1 MIRTMKENCKQKQK
15 LVHSESDKLC
25 SYKFFVNQGRRDWN
39 WFPCRRKGYLSCL
52 LWILG
57 TTTLLQCF
65 WILFQII
72 LYQKAVRLPLSLPV
86 GPRIPASELQSPI
99 WNVFAEAPSAVLENL
114 KGQCW
119 IRFRSRMSS
128 VSGINLSILWFLVFF
143 SGIICLQSIRKWVA
157 ITQGWFSWER
167 ILCI

>member
-65 WILFQII
+65 WILFQMI

-128 VSGINLSILWFLVFF
+128 VSGINLSILWFLGFF